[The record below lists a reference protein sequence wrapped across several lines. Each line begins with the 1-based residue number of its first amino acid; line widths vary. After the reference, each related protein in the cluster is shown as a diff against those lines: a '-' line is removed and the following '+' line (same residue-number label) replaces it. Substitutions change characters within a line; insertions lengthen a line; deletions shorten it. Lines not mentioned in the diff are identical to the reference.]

1 MSTVTKIKPLTD
13 ELVIRPW
20 EDWEI
25 GFLSACWADLTPV
38 PTIAA
43 DLGRSIKS
51 VRVKAGKLRLFRPR
65 APDGRGRR
73 SARLGVQPVA
83 RRTPP
88 LEASPLPPPPTEVES
103 SHPPLPAATTP
114 DHTADLAHLHAQLA
128 SASRLLADQDQTLAG
143 LRAELARLTTL
154 RSAPAPAVLPSP
166 VPRPPEPTADLERQR
181 VALRQLCIL
190 VAIQA
195 RQVEPLVG
203 CRAMGLSPAAADR
216 FRETAVA
223 TGVRAA
229 QTMPPKGA
237 P

>member
-1 MSTVTKIKPLTD
+1 M
-13 ELVIRPW
+13 
-20 EDWEI
+20 
-25 GFLSACWADLTPV
+25 
-38 PTIAA
+38 PT
-43 DLGRSIKS
+43 
-51 VRVKAGKLRLFRPR
+51 FY
-65 APDGRGRR
+65 RR
-73 SARLGVQPVA
+73 SRMRKP
-83 RRTPP
+83 
-88 LEASPLPPPPTEVES
+88 SPLPS
-103 SHPPLPAATTP
+103 IIWLGRPLWLRVLRAIVRPLV
-114 DHTADLAHLHAQLA
+114 LAHLHAQLA

-195 RQVEPLVG
+195 RQVEPLTG

>member
-1 MSTVTKIKPLTD
+1 MSTVTTIEPLTR
-13 ELVIRPW
+13 ELVIRHW

-73 SARLGVQPVA
+73 SALSPPVTA
-83 RRTPP
+83 SSDPYADRRRSRVVTAPPVPDTPP
-88 LEASPLPPPPTEVES
+88 LPTPMPPAISVPV
-103 SHPPLPAATTP
+103 
-114 DHTADLAHLHAQLA
+114 HTADLAHLHAQLA

-166 VPRPPEPTADLERQR
+166 VPKPPEAPPALERQR
-181 VALRQLCIL
+181 VALRQFAVDRPEASQFLIAL
-190 VAIQA
+190 AA
-195 RQVEPLVG
+195 RCVEPLSERG
-203 CRAMGLSPAAADR
+203 RR
-216 FRETAVA
+216 
-223 TGVRAA
+223 
-229 QTMPPKGA
+229 
-237 P
+237 